1 MFTLDP
7 KGAGILLKGPL
18 MDVVWTTITA
28 FVGIAALAG
37 GVEDWFLK
45 KTTLYERIMLI
56 VAGLLLVYPIALY
69 DVIGFGLMALVIV
82 LQKLRK
88 SEP

>member
-1 MFTLDP
+1 MFTLDL
-7 KGAGILLKGPL
+7 KGVGILLKGSVS
-18 MDVVWTTITA
+18 DVIWTTITA
-28 FVGIAALAG
+28 FLGIAALAG
-37 GVEDWFLK
+37 GVEGWFLK

-69 DVIGFGLMALVIV
+69 DIVGFGLMVLVIV

-88 SEP
+88 EES